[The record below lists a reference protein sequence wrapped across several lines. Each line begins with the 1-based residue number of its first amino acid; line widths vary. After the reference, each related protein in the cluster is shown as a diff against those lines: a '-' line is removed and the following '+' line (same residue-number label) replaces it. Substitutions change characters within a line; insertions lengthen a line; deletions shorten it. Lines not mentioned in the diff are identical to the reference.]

1 MFKDRVSAAV
11 RYDIEATKLHGADA
25 ILNFPAGWN
34 IRHTQPPVVP
44 LGGGCGQD
52 QPVANGSLPAG
63 NVEGTAAPVPRTR
76 RIKRRRRV
84 SPVSWVVI
92 RQKCL
97 RVSSTW
103 DRNWDCLLFPV
114 KGPCPSGMFSGP

>member
-11 RYDIEATKLHGADA
+11 HYDIEATKVHGANA

-44 LGGGCGQD
+44 LGGGCGQG
-52 QPVANGSLPAG
+52 QPLATVLLPAG
-63 NVEGTAAPVPRTR
+63 KVERSPAPASTTR
-76 RIKRRRRV
+76 RIKRTRRV
-84 SPVSWVVI
+84 SPVFWVVI
-92 RQKCL
+92 RQNCS

-103 DRNWDCLLFPV
+103 DRNCDCLLFPV
-114 KGPCPSGMFSGP
+114 KKPCPSRMFSGP